1 MRPRSLTSSLLRFA
15 ATTCFAA
22 VASPVPAPS
31 GRRRVC
37 AHCRS
42 HASGNAEMAANLPGA
57 PIYGSAVAPPP
68 AITHPL
74 TPPTPFKWGTLTI
87 TPHGAAAHT
96 IGSLLYHV
104 TSPTDA
110 AGVLFTGDTLFTA
123 GCGRFFEGTPAAMV
137 AAAATIRGL
146 PSATRVYGG
155 HEYTAANVAF
165 GRAVEPGNADLAAL
179 EGAVRVKR
187 ARGELCVPSCVG
199 AEGGWNVFCRTA
211 VAGVAAAVGG
221 GGRRR
226 SWPSSGRG
234 RTAFDGMED
243 WKENRGCMRNPV
255 RQRGVSASSSACMGA
270 RLSAKTGW
278 GGEAATRERSSGAK

>member
-1 MRPRSLTSSLLRFA
+1 MPILTDNIAYLLVDGA
-15 ATTCFAA
+15 AAAA
-22 VASPVPAPS
+22 VDPAVPAEMVRAAIDR
-31 GRRRVC
+31 GV
-37 AHCRS
+37 AITAVLTTHKHWD

-57 PIYGSAVAPPP
+57 PIYGSAVDPPP

-221 GGRRR
+221 GGEEEVMAKLR
-226 SWPSSGRG
+226 SW
-234 RTAFDGMED
+234 
-243 WKENRGCMRNPV
+243 KNR
-255 RQRGVSASSSACMGA
+255 
-270 RLSAKTGW
+270 L
-278 GGEAATRERSSGAK
+278 